1 MNSYPSAWGTGF
13 SLAPERENMDSK
25 EATAFF
31 VAVAQRIHRNRFDY
45 SQIVLPGGSIKI
57 AMARPVQIC
66 EFDEWG
72 HVIDTFTT
80 IPWSHLLTQDG
91 R

>member
-13 SLAPERENMDSK
+13 SLTPEREHMDTK

-31 VAVAQRIHRNRFDY
+31 VSVAIRIWGSRFDY
-45 SQIVLPGGSIKI
+45 SKVVLPGGSIKI
-57 AMARPVQIC
+57 AMSRPVTIG
-66 EFDEWG
+66 EVDEWG
-72 HVIDTFTT
+72 QVTWFSA
-80 IPWSHLLTQDG
+80 IPWAHLLTPDG

>member
-13 SLAPERENMDSK
+13 SLTPERENMDSK

-31 VAVAQRIHRNRFDY
+31 VAVARRIHGSRFDY
-45 SQIVLPGGSIKI
+45 SRAVLPGGSIKI
-57 AMARPVQIC
+57 AMSRPVEII

-72 HVIDTFTT
+72 NPTLFTA

>member
-13 SLAPERENMDSK
+13 SLTPERENMDSK

-31 VAVAQRIHRNRFDY
+31 VAVAMRIHGNRFDY
-45 SQIVLPGGSIKI
+45 SHVVLPGGSIKI
-57 AMARPVQIC
+57 AMSRPVEIG
-66 EFDEWG
+66 ELDEWG
-72 HVIDTFTT
+72 HIDWFMT
-80 IPWSHLLTQDG
+80 IPWAHLLRMGG